1 MYVSVLSLSACRL
14 CLVHL
19 QKNIYNKRIFPHT
32 NVMKNK
38 KTNAISFANDFVF
51 YSVLTL
57 NEEICREVISL
68 CIKKKIRKI
77 VYAKGQEAIKLMLE
91 GKGIRLDVYAEDED
105 HTLYDIEMQVAGKTV
120 LGRRSRYYDSIMTLN
135 AMEEGD
141 RYDELPDSYVIFIC
155 AFDPFGMNRAMY
167 SFSTREDSDSNLV
180 LDDGSHKIMLN
191 AYGDTAGCSKGLKQL
206 LAAVRGE
213 TISEDGLDRKIEK
226 AVKRL
231 KENDRWN
238 MEYIA
243 IESFKTD
250 YERIGLVKGRAEG
263 RDESTAVH
271 IQNVMSSLG
280 VSVDKAMEILQ
291 IPDSDRDRYREAVKA
306 RNAEAG
312 DQE

>member
-1 MYVSVLSLSACRL
+1 
-14 CLVHL
+14 
-19 QKNIYNKRIFPHT
+19 
-32 NVMKNK
+32 MKNK
-38 KTNAISFANDFVF
+38 NTDSISFANDFVF

-120 LGRRSRYYDSIMTLN
+120 LGRRSRYYDSVMTLN

-191 AYGDTAGCSKGLKQL
+191 AYGDTAGCSTGLKQL

-213 TISEDGLDRKIEK
+213 TISDDGLDRKIEK

-250 YERIGLVKGRAEG
+250 YVRIGHEKGLSEGHAKGLSEG
-263 RDESTAVH
+263 RDESSADY
-271 IQNVMSSLG
+271 ICNVMSSLG

-306 RNAEAG
+306 RNTDAEEQA
-312 DQE
+312 